1 MSNNV
6 SQKVRHA
13 VWDEESNPSGL
24 LDDIKKSNLWRFEA
38 GAPTDRR
45 QLGWYYVDTDTG
57 KVYENLTG
65 TYEDTGYTFAGGGGG
80 GIVGATNLSTLGV
93 GVYASE
99 DANILEFKTLLSDR
113 TRVDPSLEKNI
124 IIRDDLDEINLTI
137 QKGVNQVQNT
147 LPTNIPLF
155 KDVTFDTENSGTLNL
170 KVIQSS
176 DEPDG
181 SQFAKMQIDDT
192 GDFLDF
198 KPYKCVNEITNAEG
212 GSGGLVK
219 ASVPSGDNTN
229 RQTVPIKNIKVGAGL
244 AIVENTDDI
253 TLSVNVSSPQSYY
266 YQSKT
271 GGTFS
276 LLTTYQPIPPFNQF
290 FNSPDWSFIA
300 NDGGTTTFTYNGNNG
315 IFYRVSYDVQGSG
328 AVAVGESY
336 YFEFRVSTIGGVP
349 VSGSGS
355 LFAVPQST
363 DPLNDPVF
371 NSTSTSFI
379 FAPIQGTKYTFEGQT
394 VAVSQ
399 KTINI
404 NEINLTISRA

>member
-13 VWDEESNPSGL
+13 VWDTVGNPTGL
-24 LDDIKKSNLWRFEA
+24 MDDIKKSNLWRFEA
-38 GAPTDRR
+38 GAPTDRS
-45 QLGWYYVDTDTG
+45 QVGWYYVDTDTG

-65 TYEDTGYTFAGGGGG
+65 SYVDTGYTFAGGGGG
-80 GIVGATNLSTLGV
+80 GIVGATNLSNLGV

-113 TRVDPSLEKNI
+113 QRVDPTVEKNI
-124 IIRDDLDEINLTI
+124 LIRDDLDEINLTI
-137 QKGVNQVQNT
+137 TRGVNQVNST

-155 KDVTFDTENSGTLNL
+155 KDVSFDSENIGTLNL

-192 GDFLDF
+192 GDFIDF
-198 KPYKCVNEITNAEG
+198 KPFVCVNEIVNAEG

-229 RQTVPIKNIKVGAGL
+229 RQTVPIKNIKAGSGL

-266 YQSKT
+266 FQSKT

-276 LLTTYQPIPPFNQF
+276 LLTTYQPIQPFDTF
-290 FNSPDWSFIA
+290 FNSPDWSFIQ

-315 IFYRVSYDVQGSG
+315 IFYKLTYDVQGSA
-328 AVAVGESY
+328 AVSVGESF
-336 YFEFRVSTIGGVP
+336 YFEFRVSTIGAVAIP
-349 VSGSGS
+349 RSGS
-355 LFAVPQST
+355 LFAVPTST
-363 DPLNDPVF
+363 DPNNDPVF
-371 NSTSTSFI
+371 NSTGTSVI
-379 FAPIQGTKYTFEGQT
+379 FAPVQGTKYTFEGRT
-394 VAVSQ
+394 VATSQ
-399 KTINI
+399 KNITIS
-404 NEINLTISRA
+404 EINLTISRA